1 MIFPAKPL
9 ICAQNSIFEM
19 MRARSGLVGVRGA
32 AVRDDGGPPSVPGR
46 GRGGPLQQ
54 HRQHGGQ
61 VGRSSGSGSGRRLRS
76 AVRTVQVSQDMEQGG
91 QGYLQRG
98 MSYYLYLV
106 RRTATRNRTT
116 IRKVLHNYIDIRREV
131 VASY

>member
-1 MIFPAKPL
+1 M
-9 ICAQNSIFEM
+9 
-19 MRARSGLVGVRGA
+19 GVRGA

-61 VGRSSGSGSGRRLRS
+61 VGRSSGGGRRLRS
-76 AVRTVQVSQDMEQGG
+76 AVRTVQVSPDMEQGG

-106 RRTATRNRTT
+106 RPRE
-116 IRKVLHNYIDIRREV
+116 IELLLEKSYIIMTV
-131 VASY
+131 YLL

>member
-9 ICAQNSIFEM
+9 ICAQNSIFDM

-61 VGRSSGSGSGRRLRS
+61 VRRSSGGGGRLGS
-76 AVRTVQVSQDMEQGG
+76 AVRTVQVSPDMEQGG

-106 RRTATRNRTT
+106 RRTATRNRTRTT
-116 IRKVLHNYIDIRREV
+116 IRKVLHDYIILYRK
-131 VASY
+131 

>member
-76 AVRTVQVSQDMEQGG
+76 AVRTVQVSPDMEQGG

-116 IRKVLHNYIDIRREV
+116 IRKVLHNYIAI
-131 VASY
+131 

>member
-9 ICAQNSIFEM
+9 ICAQNSIFDM

-54 HRQHGGQ
+54 HRQHGDQ
-61 VGRSSGSGSGRRLRS
+61 VGRSSGSGSGRRLRL
-76 AVRTVQVSQDMEQGG
+76 AVRTVQVSPDMEQGG

-106 RRTATRNRTT
+106 RRAAIT
-116 IRKVLHNYIDIRREV
+116 IRKVLHNYIAI
-131 VASY
+131 

>member
-106 RRTATRNRTT
+106 RRTATT
-116 IRKVLHNYIDIRREV
+116 IRKVLHNYMDIRREV

>member
-1 MIFPAKPL
+1 MARVKIFPACERL
-9 ICAQNSIFEM
+9 ICAQNSIFDM

-61 VGRSSGSGSGRRLRS
+61 VGRSSGGGRRLGL
-76 AVRTVQVSQDMEQGG
+76 AVCLCRYPRIWSKEAKDICKGVCSIAQWSNAFTKRVQ
-91 QGYLQRG
+91 
-98 MSYYLYLV
+98 
-106 RRTATRNRTT
+106 
-116 IRKVLHNYIDIRREV
+116 
-131 VASY
+131 

>member
-1 MIFPAKPL
+1 MARVKIFPACERL
-9 ICAQNSIFEM
+9 ICAQNSIFDM

-61 VGRSSGSGSGRRLRS
+61 VGRSSGGGRRLGS
-76 AVRTVQVSQDMEQGG
+76 AVRTVQVSPDMEQGG

-98 MSYYLYLV
+98 M
-106 RRTATRNRTT
+106 
-116 IRKVLHNYIDIRREV
+116 
-131 VASY
+131 

>member
-1 MIFPAKPL
+1 
-9 ICAQNSIFEM
+9 

-61 VGRSSGSGSGRRLRS
+61 VGRSSGGGRRLGS
-76 AVRTVQVSQDMEQGG
+76 AVRTVQVSPDMEQGG

-98 MSYYLYLV
+98 MSYRIVVSYCRIVFSYVKHPKLG
-106 RRTATRNRTT
+106 RRMAK
-116 IRKVLHNYIDIRREV
+116 RK
-131 VASY
+131 

>member
-54 HRQHGGQ
+54 HRQHGDQ

-76 AVRTVQVSQDMEQGG
+76 AVRTVQVPPDMEQGG

-116 IRKVLHNYIDIRREV
+116 IRKVLHNYIAI
-131 VASY
+131 

>member
-1 MIFPAKPL
+1 MVATDWGQL
-9 ICAQNSIFEM
+9 CA
-19 MRARSGLVGVRGA
+19 L
-32 AVRDDGGPPSVPGR
+32 
-46 GRGGPLQQ
+46 
-54 HRQHGGQ
+54 
-61 VGRSSGSGSGRRLRS
+61 
-76 AVRTVQVSQDMEQGG
+76 TVQEPPDMEQGG

-116 IRKVLHNYIDIRREV
+116 IRKVLHNYMDIRREV

>member
-9 ICAQNSIFEM
+9 ICAQNSIFDM

-61 VGRSSGSGSGRRLRS
+61 VRRSSDGGRRLRS
-76 AVRTVQVSQDMEQGG
+76 AVRTVQVSPDMEQGG

-98 MSYYLYLV
+98 MSYCRIIYTLCGA
-106 RRTATRNRTT
+106 RP
-116 IRKVLHNYIDIRREV
+116 REIELELLLEKFYMI
-131 VASY
+131 SY

>member
-9 ICAQNSIFEM
+9 ICAQNSIFDM

-76 AVRTVQVSQDMEQGG
+76 AVRTVQVSPDMEQGG

-106 RRTATRNRTT
+106 RPRE
-116 IRKVLHNYIDIRREV
+116 IELLLEKSYIIMTV
-131 VASY
+131 YLL

>member
-1 MIFPAKPL
+1 MARVKIFPACERL
-9 ICAQNSIFEM
+9 ICAQNSIFDM

-61 VGRSSGSGSGRRLRS
+61 VGRSSGGGRRLGS
-76 AVRTVQVSQDMEQGG
+76 AVRTVQVSPDMEQGG

-98 MSYYLYLV
+98 MSYC
-106 RRTATRNRTT
+106 R
-116 IRKVLHNYIDIRREV
+116 IVL
-131 VASY
+131 SYVKHIQNLGGAQPQENKPCY

>member
-1 MIFPAKPL
+1 M
-9 ICAQNSIFEM
+9 
-19 MRARSGLVGVRGA
+19 GVRGA

-61 VGRSSGSGSGRRLRS
+61 VGRSSGGGGRLRS
-76 AVRTVQVSQDMEQGG
+76 AVRTVQVSPDMEQGG

-116 IRKVLHNYIDIRREV
+116 IRKVLQLHSYIEIRREV

>member
-1 MIFPAKPL
+1 M
-9 ICAQNSIFEM
+9 
-19 MRARSGLVGVRGA
+19 GVRGA

-76 AVRTVQVSQDMEQGG
+76 AVRTVQVSPDMEQGG

-106 RRTATRNRTT
+106 RSMATRNRTT
-116 IRKVLHNYIDIRREV
+116 IRKVLQLHSYIEIRREV